1 MKLLGRELLSSK
13 LKNLQIL
20 AIQVN
25 KVSKVLSP
33 HLLCDVFK
41 LISEQRYNLRQSFQ
55 CFTPRVSSVYC
66 GTGVVSF
73 LGPKFWDLVPNE
85 LKVSF
90 LAPF

>member
-1 MKLLGRELLSSK
+1 MKLLGREILSCK
-13 LKNLQIL
+13 FKNLQIL

-41 LISEQRYNLRQSFQ
+41 LRSEQRYNLRQSFQ
-55 CFTPRVSSVYC
+55 FFTPRGSSVYR